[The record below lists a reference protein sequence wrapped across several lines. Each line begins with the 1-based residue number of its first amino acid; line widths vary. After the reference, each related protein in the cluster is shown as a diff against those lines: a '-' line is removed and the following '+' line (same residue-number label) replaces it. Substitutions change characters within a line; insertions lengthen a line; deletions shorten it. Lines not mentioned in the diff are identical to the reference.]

1 MTETKQQFR
10 GKQQKQVAWHI
21 NKYPRAFELS
31 LFFFFH
37 VLRSNNAYPKEEK
50 VILLRT
56 PGVSRSEDKK
66 VGEM

>member
-21 NKYPRAFELS
+21 NKYPRAFEFS
-31 LFFFFH
+31 LFFCH
-37 VLRSNNAYPKEEK
+37 VLRSNNTYPKEEK
-50 VILLRT
+50 VLLLGT